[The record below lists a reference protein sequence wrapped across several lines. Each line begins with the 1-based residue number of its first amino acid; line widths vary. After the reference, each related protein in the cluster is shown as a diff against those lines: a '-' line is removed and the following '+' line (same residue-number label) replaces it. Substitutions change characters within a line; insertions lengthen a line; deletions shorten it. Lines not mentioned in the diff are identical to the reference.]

1 MMNSI
6 NDRNSRNDKIMDIIL
21 EAATEQY
28 AEDVA
33 NEPVDCDMSDDEKQN
48 MLEQKDRIYRQL
60 KKEIKKARRPR
71 RFSLKKTAVAAAA
84 LAVAVGVTANVSAFR
99 TFLYKTYTDMSGTFL
114 NITIKKVPDEA
125 YNAITRFRNK
135 DEIIIPDWL
144 PPGMTLTDID
154 DHEVGISLEYKSD
167 EFWMTIDENILSDDG
182 PSIFIETENNEYEV
196 YKQKIMDMDA
206 VVVDTTSEIGL
217 RVISVTWN
225 SDNTWYDLTTNA
237 TGQTFETIVE
247 SLKYLN

>member
-33 NEPVDCDMSDDEKQN
+33 NEPVDCDMSDEEKQN

-60 KKEIKKARRPR
+60 KKEIKKTRRTR

-84 LAVAVGVTANVSAFR
+84 LAVAVGLTANVSAFR

-125 YNAITRFRNK
+125 YNTITRFRNK

-167 EFWMTIDENILSDDG
+167 ELWMTIDENILSDDG
-182 PSIFIETENNEYEV
+182 SSIFIETENNEYEV
-196 YKQKIMDMDA
+196 YKRKIMDMDT

-237 TGQTFETIVE
+237 TGQTFEAILD

>member
-33 NEPVDCDMSDDEKQN
+33 NEPVDCDMSDEEKQN

-60 KKEIKKARRPR
+60 KKEIKKTRRTR
-71 RFSLKKTAVAAAA
+71 RFLLKKTAVAAAA
-84 LAVAVGVTANVSAFR
+84 LAVAVGLTANVSAFR

-125 YNAITRFRNK
+125 YNTITRFRNK

-167 EFWMTIDENILSDDG
+167 ELWMTIDENILSDDG
-182 PSIFIETENNEYEV
+182 SSIFIETENNEYEV
-196 YKQKIMDMDA
+196 YKRKIMDMDT

-237 TGQTFETIVE
+237 TGQTFEAILD

>member
-60 KKEIKKARRPR
+60 KKEIKKARRPH

-167 EFWMTIDENILSDDG
+167 ELWMTIDEDLFSEDG
-182 PSIFIETENNEYEV
+182 LAVFIQTENNEYEV
-196 YKQKIMDMDA
+196 SERKIMDMDA
-206 VVVDTTSEIGL
+206 VVIDITSEIGL
-217 RVISVTWN
+217 RVLTASWN
-225 SDNTWYDLTTNA
+225 SDNVYYELSTNA
-237 TGQTFETIVE
+237 TPQMFEAILD